1 LAQGQLKGV
10 AMSAKDK
17 EMVWCVEDE
26 PDIGLLLSRI
36 LENLSIDVVHI
47 HDPQIALDKMETQR
61 PDLIVLDLMLPS
73 MTGWDFLERIRK
85 NEKWKDIPVIILS
98 VRTGSGDRLRANE
111 LGVAHYMT
119 KPFVPTEL
127 QRVVREILDLDER
140 EI

>member
-1 LAQGQLKGV
+1 
-10 AMSAKDK
+10 MSTKEK

-47 HDPQIALDKMETQR
+47 HDPQIALDRMESQR

-73 MTGWDFLERIRK
+73 MTGWDFLEQVRK

-98 VRTGSGDRLRANE
+98 VRTGSADRLRANE

-127 QRVVREILDLDER
+127 QRVVREILDLDGR